1 MKINELRSKASK
13 DALTMY
19 KKTGVV
25 LLEWATAMGKTK
37 AAIDIIKYAS
47 KEFAKTTKYKLSNY
61 NILIVVAETSHKENW
76 RQEFNKWN
84 LKFNEGEITD
94 DNAIN
99 IEFQCYQTFRKCNNR
114 VLHNITIFDEAHH
127 LASEKSLEALES
139 NVEMTGGMVFLSATM
154 KQTIIDNIA
163 DAIKD
168 YGKLIEMSVVRLKTA
183 IEADV
188 IPEPVI
194 IPVPLALC
202 LDRNQE
208 IILNKNAKG
217 NPIEVLYPNRWKYI
231 KNKAAY
237 KNTKII
243 IKCNELE
250 KYQYI
255 EQSLSYWKNLLYRT
269 HSEFSRNRVL
279 QLGSERKRFL
289 GSIKT
294 DAARHIIDTELKD
307 YRYICFCSSIAQSEE
322 LNKQTSINSKV
333 VDNASLI
340 DKFNKHETNSLYC
353 VGMLQ
358 EGQNLC
364 DIEAGLII
372 QLDKEERSFV
382 QKMGRVLRADKPK
395 VYIMYVKNT
404 NDELNF
410 NKCMEELKCKI
421 ELKFGK

>member
-1 MKINELRSKASK
+1 MKINELRNKASK

-194 IPVPLALC
+194 IPVPLTLC

-237 KNTKII
+237 KK
-243 IKCNELE
+243 
-250 KYQYI
+250 
-255 EQSLSYWKNLLYRT
+255 
-269 HSEFSRNRVL
+269 H
-279 QLGSERKRFL
+279 
-289 GSIKT
+289 
-294 DAARHIIDTELKD
+294 KD
-307 YRYICFCSSIAQSEE
+307 YYQ
-322 LNKQTSINSKV
+322 
-333 VDNASLI
+333 
-340 DKFNKHETNSLYC
+340 
-353 VGMLQ
+353 M
-358 EGQNLC
+358 
-364 DIEAGLII
+364 
-372 QLDKEERSFV
+372 
-382 QKMGRVLRADKPK
+382 
-395 VYIMYVKNT
+395 
-404 NDELNF
+404 
-410 NKCMEELKCKI
+410 
-421 ELKFGK
+421 